1 MIECLT
7 TGSFYTNSYII
18 SNDNKECIIVDP
30 GLNYKEASNYIKSK
44 YKPKAILITH
54 AHIDH
59 IDGIQY
65 FMDLPI
71 YIHKLDEEALY
82 DTDIALYPIFGR
94 ICPFSKG
101 DLNIHLVNDLD
112 EFELIGYKFSVLH
125 TPGHTRG
132 SVCYYYDDILLS
144 GDTLFQGSIGRTDFP
159 TGSYTKIIESLKRI
173 IDTYPENTIV
183 YPGHGSKTSIRIEKD
198 YNPYIQR

>member
-1 MIECLT
+1 MIECVT

-18 SNDNKECIIVDP
+18 SNKDMECIIVDP
-30 GLNYKEASNYIKSK
+30 GLNYKEASSYIKSK

-71 YIHKLDEEALY
+71 YIHTLDEEALY
-82 DTDIALYPIFGR
+82 DTDMALYPMVGR
-94 ICPFSKG
+94 ISPFNKG
-101 DLNIHLVNDLD
+101 DLNIHLVHDLD
-112 EFELIGYKFSVLH
+112 EIELIGYKFSVLH

-132 SVCYYYDDILLS
+132 SVCYHYDNKLIS

-159 TGSYTKIIESLKRI
+159 TGSYSQIIKSLKRI
-173 IDTYPENTIV
+173 IDTYPNDTDV
-183 YPGHGSKTSIRIEKD
+183 YPGHGSKTSIRIEKK